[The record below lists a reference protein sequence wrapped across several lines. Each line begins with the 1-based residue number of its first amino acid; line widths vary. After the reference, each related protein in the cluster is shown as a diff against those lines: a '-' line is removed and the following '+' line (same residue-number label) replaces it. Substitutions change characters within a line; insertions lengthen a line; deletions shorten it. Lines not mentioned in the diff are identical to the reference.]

1 MSTDEEF
8 KAATLAFAKYIGI
21 DLDGEPELVRIAR
34 KALQSLPPGWE
45 VCISDEDESSECC
58 VVL

>member
-45 VCISDEDESSECC
+45 VCISDEDESSE
-58 VVL
+58 